1 MGVRPN
7 SRTRPVLQAA
17 LGAMALAL
25 PAWAQGPEPQFDV
38 CRTQIERDVAERFG
52 QTVTDILWRHVF
64 DRDDM
69 RRFNFGQAIVSVAE
83 CPGWH
88 FFDVRATADTCERQA
103 HFGKV
108 PNYVFYR
115 SSGDGC

>member
-1 MGVRPN
+1 MAAGALAFAL
-7 SRTRPVLQAA
+7 PVL
-17 LGAMALAL
+17 
-25 PAWAQGPEPQFDV
+25 AQGQEPQFDV
-38 CRTQIERDVAERFG
+38 CRTQIERAVAERFS

-64 DRDDM
+64 DRFDM
-69 RRFNFGQAIVSVAE
+69 RRSNFGQAIVSVQE

-88 FFDVRATADTCERQA
+88 FFEVRATADICERQA
-103 HFGKV
+103 HYGKV